1 MQRAGKKMA
10 LILQH
15 AIVVKDYLEDK
26 YGVHLS
32 MTDNCAGQF
41 FSIEKP
47 LTQEMKD
54 YIDSYVKELKQRV
67 IYWDDHSLSVW

>member
-47 LTQEMKD
+47 LT
-54 YIDSYVKELKQRV
+54 
-67 IYWDDHSLSVW
+67 

>member
-1 MQRAGKKMA
+1 
-10 LILQH
+10 
-15 AIVVKDYLEDK
+15 
-26 YGVHLS
+26 

-41 FSIEKP
+41 LSIEKP

-67 IYWDDHSLSVW
+67 IYWDDHSFSVW

>member
-1 MQRAGKKMA
+1 MA

-15 AIVVKDYLEDK
+15 AIVVKDYLEDTD
-26 YGVHLS
+26 GVHLS

-54 YIDSYVKELKQRV
+54 YIDSYVGELKQKV
-67 IYWDDHSLSVW
+67 IYWDDHSFSVW